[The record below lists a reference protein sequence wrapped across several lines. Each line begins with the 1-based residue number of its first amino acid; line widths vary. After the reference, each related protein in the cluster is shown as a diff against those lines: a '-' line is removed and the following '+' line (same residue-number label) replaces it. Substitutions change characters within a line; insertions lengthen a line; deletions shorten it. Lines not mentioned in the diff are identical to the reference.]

1 MQAVGSRRSLGASH
15 AFPQQG
21 RREKLETESADAPP
35 DNHYKPQK
43 DVGWGKSA
51 CGLLV
56 SLLTGQFMLWN
67 PSHKIKRQQSFLI
80 LYNGSIF
87 GKHIVEHNFINQKG
101 WAECN
106 VIFHNISKQLVVK
119 RRQKYHD
126 TNVGLLWVFWYSL
139 CLRRDSCELYSEN

>member
-43 DVGWGKSA
+43 DVGRGKSA

-56 SLLTGQFMLWN
+56 SMLTWQFMLWN

-106 VIFHNISKQLVVK
+106 HVCLISQYFEPTGCEKKAKISWYKCWVIMGVLVQFVLK
-119 RRQKYHD
+119 E
-126 TNVGLLWVFWYSL
+126 G
-139 CLRRDSCELYSEN
+139 